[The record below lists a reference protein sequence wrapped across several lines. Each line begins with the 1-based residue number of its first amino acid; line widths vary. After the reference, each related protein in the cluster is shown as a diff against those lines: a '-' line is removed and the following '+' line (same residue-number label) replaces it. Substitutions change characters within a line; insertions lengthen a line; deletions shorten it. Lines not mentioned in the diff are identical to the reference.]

1 MTNQCP
7 PGEENSHPSDC
18 QILENYRTRSRER
31 KEQESREEN
40 RVLHAKAAPI
50 TLLLLDIDGV
60 LTDGSLIYTENGIE
74 GKAFNTQDG
83 LGIKLVRQAGV
94 DVGLITARTSELVL
108 RRANELGM
116 TYIAQGVD
124 NKITAYKDI
133 LRNSGRKPYQVCFMG
148 DDWIDLPLLTRV
160 GLAACPANAVPEVKD
175 VCHFITER
183 SGGHGAVR
191 ETCRLILQAKGVL
204 DSLLQQFI
212 S

>member
-1 MTNQCP
+1 MTDHCP
-7 PGEENSHPSDC
+7 PGEENCHPSDC
-18 QILENYRTRSRER
+18 QILENYRSRSRDR
-31 KEQESREEN
+31 KELEKKEANS
-40 RVLHAKAAPI
+40 VLYAKAAPI

-83 LGIKLVRQAGV
+83 LGIKLVQKAGV

-108 RRANELGM
+108 RRAKELGM
-116 TYIAQGVD
+116 THICQGVD
-124 NKITAYKDI
+124 SKITAYTDI
-133 LRNSGRKPYQVCFMG
+133 LKRSGRKPYQVCFMG

-175 VCHFITER
+175 ACHLITER